1 VSANLDLVRSICE
14 LWDRGDY
21 SSVDWQHPAVEF
33 VIADGPTPGSWTGAA
48 GITQGWGEFLRAW
61 DGFHHTAD
69 EYVELDEHRVLVLVR
84 FGGRGKTSGLS
95 VDQLS
100 PRGALLFVVR
110 DAAVTRIV
118 LYFDR
123 ERAFRELGIPGGT
136 E

>member
-14 LWDRGDY
+14 QWDRGDY
-21 SSVDWQHPAVEF
+21 GSVGWQHPDVVF
-33 VIADGPTPGSWTGAA
+33 VIADGPTPGSWTGAT
-48 GITQGWGEFLRAW
+48 GITEGWGEFLRAW

-84 FGGRGKTSGLS
+84 FGGRGKTSGLP

-100 PRGALLFVVR
+100 PRGANLFVVR
-110 DAAVTRIV
+110 DGAVTRVV

-123 ERAFRELGIPGGT
+123 ERAFRELGIPAGT